1 MTSTSRL
8 LELLSLLQARRDWPG
23 PVLAARLEV
32 DPRTIRRD
40 IDRLREMGYRIH
52 ATAGRDGGYRLE
64 AGSELPP
71 LLFDEDQTVAV
82 AVALQSSPA
91 LGTGLEEAALRA
103 LGTIRQVMPSHLRH
117 RLDAFEV
124 TAIVRTGAT
133 PAGDISADAL
143 TAIARAIHDR
153 VVLRFAYAERRA
165 GGASGEESAAD
176 PEPRRVEPH
185 HLATSDGR
193 WYLVAWDLARVDWR
207 VFRVDRVTPNAHT
220 GPVFRPRQ
228 LPASSVAE
236 FLAARFHGSASGTW
250 PCRGAVVLERAA
262 REVLPFVGDGVV
274 TEIDAGSC
282 RLELGSWSWGSLAAA
297 FGRFDAPMRVVGPP
311 QLAEAFAALAVRFAA
326 AASHAPAPP
335 TRRAGAGAR
344 PPR

>member
-1 MTSTSRL
+1 MTSTTRL

-23 PVLAARLEV
+23 PALAARLEV

-40 IDRLREMGYRIH
+40 IDRLREMGYRIQ
-52 ATAGRDGGYRLE
+52 ATAGRDGGYRLD

-103 LGTIRQVMPSHLRH
+103 LGTIRQVMPSKLRH
-117 RLDAFEV
+117 RLDAFDV
-124 TAIVRTGAT
+124 TAIVRTGAA
-133 PAGDISADAL
+133 PAGDVSADAL

-165 GGASGEESAAD
+165 GGDSGEHAAAD

-193 WYLVAWDLARVDWR
+193 WYLVAWDLARDDWR
-207 VFRVDRVTPNAHT
+207 IFRVDRVSPSAHT
-220 GPVFRPRQ
+220 GPEFHPRQ
-228 LPASSVAE
+228 LPAASVAE

-262 REVLPFVGDGVV
+262 RDVLPFVGDGVV

-311 QLAEAFAALAVRFAA
+311 QLAEACAALAQRFAA
-326 AASHAPAPP
+326 AAAPE
-335 TRRAGAGAR
+335 R
-344 PPR
+344 